1 MAIPDKVLLRFV
13 KYCAPYNSG
22 ELAQLPKDA
31 ALRVISAGSAVA
43 VSKDAP
49 GEPDPEVMREVHAIH
64 RAQLLQMGVNPET
77 IARCIALGVGPL
89 EAGRVTI
96 AGLESELNRRE
107 AKALRDAAEAKAAQ
121 PEPETVSDANPAD
134 KQSGDSSGDDGDGD
148 AAEAGHGKRK
158 K

>member
-49 GEPDPEVMREVHAIH
+49 G
-64 RAQLLQMGVNPET
+64 
-77 IARCIALGVGPL
+77 
-89 EAGRVTI
+89 
-96 AGLESELNRRE
+96 
-107 AKALRDAAEAKAAQ
+107 
-121 PEPETVSDANPAD
+121 
-134 KQSGDSSGDDGDGD
+134 
-148 AAEAGHGKRK
+148 
-158 K
+158 